1 MGSILREK
9 LYLYEW
15 VKMPKRAVNNHA
27 YKVKM
32 TDIINCNAPV
42 STRCVRRRRRRR
54 RRAQTKHLQLS
65 FKNSPKKTENMSFC
79 VSEQRIE
86 NVADVTTWML

>member
-42 STRCVRRRRRRR
+42 STRCVRR
-54 RRAQTKHLQLS
+54 AQTKHLQLS